1 MILSGATAQKLAA
14 PPPAFVQC
22 DFCHRILIAVN
33 INDAISEKIVLGLES
48 MTEVTHA

>member
-1 MILSGATAQKLAA
+1 MILSGATTQKLAA

-33 INDAISEKIVLGLES
+33 IDDGISEQIVLGLES